1 MRVLQIN
8 AVYNLSSTGRT
19 TTELHKALLE
29 KGHES
34 YVAYATTNKP
44 DDPNLYCIGSK
55 NDRKYHAL
63 FSRIF
68 GTQAYFSK
76 VATKKL
82 LKYIDSVKPDVVH
95 IRNLHGNYINL
106 PMLLKY
112 LAQKDIPTVATLHD
126 FFFLTGKC
134 VYFTTAQCDKWQTHC
149 GHCPNLKS
157 GNSTWF
163 FDRTDKMFEDKL
175 RLFSAMKRL
184 AFVGVSK
191 WVADEAKKSPIAQ
204 NAQITTSIYNWIDFG
219 QFHIEDVSA
228 LRKEKDLD
236 GKFVILG
243 VSAVWEERKGLD
255 RFIELSGHLN
265 PDERILLIG
274 DMPDGVNLPE
284 NIISIKKTDSV
295 AELVK
300 YYNLADVF
308 LTFSL
313 EETFGKVSAEA
324 LSCGTP
330 VVCYNST
337 ANPELVGERCGK
349 VVEKND
355 FDGIVEAIREIK
367 SNGKAYY
374 SEHCI
379 AYAHENFD
387 KDKNIEKYIELYQ
400 KLIDG

>member
-1 MRVLQIN
+1 
-8 AVYNLSSTGRT
+8 
-19 TTELHKALLE
+19 
-29 KGHES
+29 
-34 YVAYATTNKP
+34 
-44 DDPNLYCIGSK
+44 
-55 NDRKYHAL
+55 
-63 FSRIF
+63 
-68 GTQAYFSK
+68 
-76 VATKKL
+76 
-82 LKYIDSVKPDVVH
+82 
-95 IRNLHGNYINL
+95 
-106 PMLLKY
+106 
-112 LAQKDIPTVATLHD
+112 
-126 FFFLTGKC
+126 
-134 VYFTTAQCDKWQTHC
+134 
-149 GHCPNLKS
+149 
-157 GNSTWF
+157 
-163 FDRTDKMFEDKL
+163 MFEDKL
-175 RLFSAMKRL
+175 RLFSAIKRL
-184 AFVGVSK
+184 AFIGVSK

-204 NAQITTSIYNWIDFG
+204 KATITTSIYNWIDFN
-219 QFHIEDVSA
+219 QFHTEDISA
-228 LRKEKDLD
+228 LRKEKELD
-236 GKFVILG
+236 GRFVILG

-255 RFIELSGHLN
+255 RFLELSKHLN

-274 DMPDGVNLPE
+274 DMPEGVILPE

-330 VVCYNST
+330 VICYNST

-355 FDGIVEAIREIK
+355 FDGIVNAIKEIK
-367 SNGKAYY
+367 ANGKAYY

-379 AYAHENFD
+379 AYSHENFD